1 MKKSKVIIMCAA
13 YNSEDYVRQTIES
26 VLSQTYKD
34 FIFVIHENGS
44 TDSTRKMIK
53 QYIDDPRI
61 VYLETDYNT
70 IIEPEK
76 STLKDWRDI
85 VKPNKTD
92 LITKIDSD
100 DYFEPDGIERM
111 VVAANQND
119 SDIVFAGC
127 NMFDEKDRNNIFV
140 RKPKRDVFYY
150 RIEDSANDW
159 ISMYGSIR
167 VVWGN
172 LYRYGLWEYAHNLCN
187 EHNITN
193 GSDTI
198 CNLYMMMNA
207 KNLSTVSASVVNYRN
222 HPGSIYHK
230 RLNPERYIAYDL
242 IRNESVKL
250 LQKWNCTDA
259 RTYLFV
265 EQCRESAMYDLV
277 SNLTDSHENYENNCK
292 LLYNILTDAGFAA
305 GLEKYRL
312 KDAFFKKTVET
323 IKKNDGLIS
332 EYRYENFCMMLIYGI
347 IKHNPQFFLA
357 GLFHEDNACQW
368 GTSYIKDEL
377 LKSDPWIAKIF
388 PEVSWAMVFK
398 YNPSVL
404 VKMLNQDYASVAGV
418 ITAADRV
425 ELQNYM
431 DKERDKREHAVQ
443 TQKSIIS
450 EALETGKNVDKQ
462 IEKALRVRLL
472 DKEVLNY
479 TLLYDINKG
488 HAQRLLDISIM
499 IRYVYRDDPDML
511 YMAALALEYLNMP
524 ENAVECL
531 ETAAKAT
538 GDLTRQ
544 EEYQAEIARLKEMP
558 QSEESGAEHSVP

>member
-1 MKKSKVIIMCAA
+1 M
-13 YNSEDYVRQTIES
+13 
-26 VLSQTYKD
+26 
-34 FIFVIHENGS
+34 
-44 TDSTRKMIK
+44 
-53 QYIDDPRI
+53 
-61 VYLETDYNT
+61 
-70 IIEPEK
+70 
-76 STLKDWRDI
+76 
-85 VKPNKTD
+85 
-92 LITKIDSD
+92 
-100 DYFEPDGIERM
+100 
-111 VVAANQND
+111 
-119 SDIVFAGC
+119 
-127 NMFDEKDRNNIFV
+127 
-140 RKPKRDVFYY
+140 
-150 RIEDSANDW
+150 
-159 ISMYGSIR
+159 
-167 VVWGN
+167 
-172 LYRYGLWEYAHNLCN
+172 
-187 EHNITN
+187 
-193 GSDTI
+193 
-198 CNLYMMMNA
+198 
-207 KNLSTVSASVVNYRN
+207 
-222 HPGSIYHK
+222 
-230 RLNPERYIAYDL
+230 
-242 IRNESVKL
+242 
-250 LQKWNCTDA
+250 
-259 RTYLFV
+259 
-265 EQCRESAMYDLV
+265 
-277 SNLTDSHENYENNCK
+277 TDSHENYENNCK

-332 EYRYENFCMMLIYGI
+332 EYRYENFGMMLIYGI
-347 IKHNPQFFLA
+347 IKHNPQLFLA